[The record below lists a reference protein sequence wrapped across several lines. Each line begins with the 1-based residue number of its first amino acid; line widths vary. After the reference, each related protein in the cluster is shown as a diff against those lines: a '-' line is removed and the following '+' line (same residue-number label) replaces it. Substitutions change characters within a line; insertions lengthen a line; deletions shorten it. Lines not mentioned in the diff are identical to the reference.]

1 MVGSILKKIIQQFSQ
16 NFKYSKLQEFS
27 FTTYLGLLKTLGR
40 INLESLNKSKNL
52 IMAFEFLI
60 CPSLNI
66 LKFWMFGNL
75 RKIFAVDSP
84 TQSLKQVVI
93 GLLLFSLFSEV
104 WSLSSSGSD
113 IEADPSSEA
122 IDLDLLRGESDTQ
135 QVNVQVI
142 QIRGK

>member
-1 MVGSILKKIIQQFSQ
+1 
-16 NFKYSKLQEFS
+16 
-27 FTTYLGLLKTLGR
+27 
-40 INLESLNKSKNL
+40 
-52 IMAFEFLI
+52 
-60 CPSLNI
+60 
-66 LKFWMFGNL
+66 MFGNL

-93 GLLLFSLFSEV
+93 GLLLSSLFSEV
-104 WSLSSSGSD
+104 WSLSSSDND

-135 QVNVQVI
+135 PVNVQVI

>member
-1 MVGSILKKIIQQFSQ
+1 
-16 NFKYSKLQEFS
+16 
-27 FTTYLGLLKTLGR
+27 
-40 INLESLNKSKNL
+40 
-52 IMAFEFLI
+52 
-60 CPSLNI
+60 
-66 LKFWMFGNL
+66 MFGNL

-104 WSLSSSGSD
+104 WSLSSSDND

-122 IDLDLLRGESDTQ
+122 IDLDLLRGENDTQ